1 MNEDLKKMI
10 HFLKDKSD
18 KELDKMWEKSTL
30 FMQDSLKLYYNT
42 GKKEYLERAKTYQNQ
57 QTLIDNEIMRRN
69 D

>member
-1 MNEDLKKMI
+1 MI

-30 FMQDSLKLYYNT
+30 FMQDSLKLYYDT
-42 GKKEYLERAKTYQNQ
+42 GMKEYLERAKIYQNQ

-69 D
+69 N